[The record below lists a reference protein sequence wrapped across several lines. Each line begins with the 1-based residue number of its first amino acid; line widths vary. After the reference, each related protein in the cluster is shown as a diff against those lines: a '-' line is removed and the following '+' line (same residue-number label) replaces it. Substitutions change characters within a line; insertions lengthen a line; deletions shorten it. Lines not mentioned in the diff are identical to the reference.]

1 MQDIRK
7 LRGSLRSGVYVDAA
21 VWELKLRKASHHKP
35 RRHKMSKEE
44 FVQRM
49 LQDRADADA

>member
-21 VWELKLRKASHHKP
+21 AWDMSAKKASHRT

>member
-1 MQDIRK
+1 MQSIK
-7 LRGSLRSGVYVDAA
+7 KLGNNLRGGLVVDTILWDMS
-21 VWELKLRKASHHKP
+21 VKKASHRT
-35 RRHKMSKEE
+35 RRHKMSKKE

>member
-21 VWELKLRKASHHKP
+21 VWELKLRKASHRT

>member
-21 VWELKLRKASHHKP
+21 AWEMKLQKASHHK
-35 RRHKMSKEE
+35 RRWHKMSKEE
-44 FVQRM
+44 FVRRM
-49 LQDRADADA
+49 MKDREM

>member
-1 MQDIRK
+1 MQSIK
-7 LRGSLRSGVYVDAA
+7 KLGNNLRGGLVVDTIL
-21 VWELKLRKASHHKP
+21 WDMKLQKASHHK
-35 RRHKMSKEE
+35 RRWHKMSKEE